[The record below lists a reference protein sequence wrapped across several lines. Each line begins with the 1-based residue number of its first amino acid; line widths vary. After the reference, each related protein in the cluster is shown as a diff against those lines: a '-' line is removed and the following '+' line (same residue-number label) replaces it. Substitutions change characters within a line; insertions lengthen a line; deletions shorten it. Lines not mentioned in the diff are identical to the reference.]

1 MNRHKLY
8 RQALSHWGRDAQIT
22 KAIEEMAELTQA
34 LCRWWSNPH
43 KLENVSEEMA
53 DVEIMLEQLEGIF
66 ENAEEIA
73 QRKDRKLSR
82 LEARLNHEIKFGE

>member
-8 RQALSHWGRDAQIT
+8 RQALSQWGRDAQVT
-22 KAIEEMAELTQA
+22 KAIEELAELTHA

-73 QRKDRKLSR
+73 QWKARKLSR
-82 LEARLNHEIKFGE
+82 LEARLHHEIKFGE